1 MDLARDPTP
10 SGLSGVQRL
19 LLAVNLSA
27 VAAPRL
33 PWPVFLDCF
42 CFPAL
47 AAEFLRGFF
56 LLLFFFSSFLFLSFL
71 RVVPSS
77 SWSFGFFCLVFF
89 FFVREVG
96 SLQILIEIGLLILS
110 RATLGE
116 ATRNKGLT
124 LSYRFKTKSPWFR
137 LHSWSFGGPCSSEE
151 LCVYY
156 FLTLFWPVV
165 P

>member
-10 SGLSGVQRL
+10 SGVRRL
-19 LLAVNLSA
+19 FLAVNLSA

-47 AAEFLRGFF
+47 VAEFLRGFF
-56 LLLFFFSSFLFLSFL
+56 YYCFFFFPLYFL
-71 RVVPSS
+71 RVVP
-77 SWSFGFFCLVFF
+77 FFITVFRFFCPVFF

-96 SLQILIEIGLLILS
+96 SLRILIEIGLLILS

-124 LSYRFKTKSPWFR
+124 LSYHFKTKSPWFR

-156 FLTLFWPVV
+156 FLTLFWPAV